1 MIRIVALFAVLCL
14 GLAALVGG
22 TAPFGRAALTLGL
35 PGLAAALTD
44 DPGWRGAALYRAGD
58 YAAAV
63 EALRE
68 AGPDAQYNLGNAHAW
83 AGHYAAAL
91 ESYDLA
97 LARGYDPQAQANF
110 DLLMAFYAGTA
121 VDADSV
127 YLFEDREGVTAP
139 APIARGNAR
148 GAASGADVTNA
159 GASLGL
165 AELTVE
171 GREQN
176 VRQVFDDRFTTANAR
191 WLATL
196 DDVPGAYLAE
206 RIAHEHKRRR
216 DTGTGQVPEE
226 TEW

>member
-1 MIRIVALFAVLCL
+1 MTRLLAFCAVLCL
-14 GLAALVGG
+14 TGAVLIGG
-22 TAPFGRAALTLGL
+22 KAPFGRAAIALGL
-35 PGLAAALTD
+35 PRLAAVLLD

-58 YAAAV
+58 YGAAADV
-63 EALRE
+63 LRN
-68 AGPDAQYNLGNAHAW
+68 AGSGAQYNLGNAQAR
-83 AGHYAAAL
+83 AGSYAAAL

-121 VDADSV
+121 IDAESV

-148 GAASGADVTNA
+148 GAAAGTDVTNA

-165 AELTVE
+165 ARMTVA

-196 DDVPGAYLAE
+196 EDVPGAYLTA

-216 DTGTGQVPEE
+216 DAGTGQVPED